1 MIKGSTQTQNGK
13 AFEYALLIAFFERL
27 NVVTNVSVINNA
39 PFLTAKQCFEFFSEE
54 KQGLYNLNAS
64 FAVNFLIDLE
74 PRLSNGI
81 SNKDILELEI
91 ASDKQGQTGDV
102 RDILAIR
109 SSQKWEIGIS
119 AKNNHRAVKHQR
131 LSAELNFGR
140 EWVGINCSD
149 DYFQSIAPIFCYLD
163 KCKEKEIL
171 WRNIPNKQSDVYV
184 PILQAFINEVIKL
197 NNENP
202 AIFPELLVKY
212 LIGNRDFYKVI
223 KRKNIVE
230 IQAFNLYGT
239 LNSPFQKI
247 KSKHIVSKVK
257 LPDKLIDIAFKGN
270 SKTTINLVF
279 NEGWQFSFRL
289 HSAESYVIP
298 SLKFDVNLS
307 STPSLLF
314 ATQLFLS

>member
-1 MIKGSTQTQNGK
+1 MAKEATQTKNGK

-27 NVVTNVSVINNA
+27 NVVTNVSIINTA
-39 PFLTAKQCFEFFSEE
+39 PFLTAKKCFELFADKE
-54 KQGLYNLNAS
+54 QGLYNLNAS

-81 SNKDILELEI
+81 SDKDILELEI
-91 ASDKQGQTGDV
+91 VSDKQGQTGDV
-102 RDILAIR
+102 RDVLAIR
-109 SSQKWEIGIS
+109 SLQKWEIGIS

-131 LSAELNFGR
+131 LSAELNFGK
-140 EWVGINCSD
+140 EWIGTDCSD
-149 DYFQSIAPIFCYLD
+149 DYFQSIAPIFSYLE
-163 KCKEKEIL
+163 KCKKEELL
-171 WRNIPNKQSDVYV
+171 WRNVPNKHSKVYV
-184 PILQAFINEVIKL
+184 PILQAFMNEVIKL

-202 AIFPELLVKY
+202 ENFPGLLVKY

-223 KRKNIVE
+223 KRKNKVE

-247 KSKHIVSKVK
+247 KSKYKVSKVK
-257 LPDKLIDIAFKGN
+257 LPDKLIEIAFKGN

-307 STPSLLF
+307 STPFSLF
-314 ATQLFLS
+314 ANQLLLG